1 MSRRNQDALKRSD
14 RIMIG
19 ALAMVLASASATLGA
34 TAAYSPRPRP
44 AVKLAAAAAPAPVS
58 ASTASQ
64 DAETAEVGFV
74 AEPAVAQAGFRSAAE
89 QVVLEKLLRE
99 HRCLSE
105 AMYYEARGEG
115 VSGEKAV
122 AEVAFHRLRSG
133 KYGDSICDVVFS
145 GASRPGC
152 QFSFTCNGMIRQAKR
167 PKEWTSAQYLAA
179 RILTGEVR
187 LNNTTGGATSY
198 HSTAVQPDWA
208 SVLTKTVKIGNHV
221 FYRHPPMRAM

>member
-34 TAAYSPRPRP
+34 TAAYSPRSRP
-44 AVKLAAAAAPAPVS
+44 TAVKIVAAVDPAPAS
-58 ASTASQ
+58 AIPQ
-64 DAETAEVGFV
+64 DAEATDVGFV
-74 AEPAVAQAGFRSAAE
+74 AEPAVARAGFRSTAE

-122 AEVAFHRLRSG
+122 AEVIFHRLRSG
-133 KYGDSICDVVFS
+133 KYGDSICNVVFA

-208 SVLTKTVKIGNHV
+208 TALTKTVKIGNHV
-221 FYRHPPMRAM
+221 FYRHPAMRAM

>member
-1 MSRRNQDALKRSD
+1 MSRKNQDALKRSD

-19 ALAMVLASASATLGA
+19 ALAMVLVSASATLGA
-34 TAAYSPRPRP
+34 TAAYSPRSRP
-44 AVKLAAAAAPAPVS
+44 TAVKIVAAAEPASVS
-58 ASTASQ
+58 ATSQ
-64 DAETAEVGFV
+64 DADAAEVGFV
-74 AEPAVAQAGFRSAAE
+74 AEPAVARTGFRSAAE

-122 AEVAFHRLRSG
+122 AEVVFHRLRSG
-133 KYGDSICDVVFS
+133 KYGDSICDVVFA

-167 PKEWTSAQYLAA
+167 PKEWTKAQYLAA
-179 RILTGEVR
+179 RILTGEVH

-198 HSTAVQPDWA
+198 HSTAVRPDWA
-208 SVLTKTVKIGNHV
+208 TDLTRTVQIGNHI
-221 FYRHPPMRAM
+221 FYRRPYMRTM